1 MIFEMKGNSVN
12 IPHTVFFTGLNLIA
26 NMIFSRSMLDPNHKE
41 SMDFMEAF
49 TTALMLGGK
58 PNLDDSFPFLAF
70 MDPQGVQS
78 QLTKCYKTVYRFI
91 DSFIKNQLEGKE
103 RQKGFSGCA
112 ARELLVAGSDT
123 TSTAI
128 EWIMTELIRHP
139 NVLKRAREELE
150 EKGPTRTTTPQV
162 DDLEERCSKHI
173 DIHAHFVR
181 HVVEEGKLKVA
192 KIDNK
197 VNLVDIL
204 TKVVPKE
211 KFECARTS
219 LGLVKLK

>member
-1 MIFEMKGNSVN
+1 MLRSLQHLRRDQVFGMTRMIFEMKGNSVN

-70 MDPQGVQS
+70 MDPQGRGKRDKKDFLGVLLELKEDELS
-78 QLTKCYKTVYRFI
+78 LT
-91 DSFIKNQLEGKE
+91 DIKVLIY
-103 RQKGFSGCA
+103 
-112 ARELLVAGSDT
+112 ELLVAGSDT

-150 EKGPTRTTTPQV
+150 EKVGCTR
-162 DDLEERCSKHI
+162 K
-173 DIHAHFVR
+173 
-181 HVVEEGKLKVA
+181 VEEHD
-192 KIDNK
+192 IDELPYLYAVIK
-197 VNLVDIL
+197 GGFRLHPPLPFLI
-204 TKVVPKE
+204 PHRAE
-211 KFECARTS
+211 KSCANWIYDT
-219 LGLVKLK
+219 